1 MNAPERTSTTS
12 TNRRG
17 SSRPCARSTTFGMS
31 AGGRLS
37 ITKNPRSSNTSAAL
51 DRPAPDIP
59 VMIVTSSP
67 GGVMATMVAR
77 TRTGSRRVQ
86 LRVHRAGDVLRE
98 PRDGDQ
104 LLLRLRAQLLHGAEL
119 AQQAR
124 TANRPQ
130 SLHLVEDGRRALPV
144 AQLAV
149 IRDGKAMRFVAH
161 LLQQIE
167 RLGVARDAHRLR
179 KTGPVHLL
187 EPLGETG
194 DADVLEA
201 QLLEDADRHAELAL
215 AAVDEQEVRRVR
227 EPLARAR
234 PFVALVEVTAE
245 PPGEHLFHRREV
257 VLTVLVSDLEAPVVG
272 PLREP
277 VLHHDHRADDLG
289 ALEVRDVE
297 ALDAQR
303 RLRQVER
310 VLQRRERASAGVV
323 VRRTLE
329 LVLGER
335 FVRVVRDGLEELTLV
350 AALRHA
356 HSHLGAPQQSE
367 ELLVELEVLGRPRHE
382 HLARN
387 VVASGVAVE
396 LFEELAHELGRVDVL
411 HLVDD
416 ETLAADDATAPHG

>member
-1 MNAPERTSTTS
+1 MRTGSARPGRYTS
-12 TNRRG
+12 SNRLARLATQM
-17 SSRPCARSTTFGMS
+17 SSRP
-31 AGGRLS
+31 
-37 ITKNPRSSNTSAAL
+37 SS
-51 DRPAPDIP
+51 
-59 VMIVTSSP
+59 SS
-67 GGVMATMVAR
+67 
-77 TRTGSRRVQ
+77 TRTATPSWPLPPSMSKRFGGDENRLPPRAPSSRPS
-86 LRVHRAGDVLRE
+86 GE
-98 PRDGDQ
+98 
-104 LLLRLRAQLLHGAEL
+104 
-119 AQQAR
+119 
-124 TANRPQ
+124 
-130 SLHLVEDGRRALPV
+130 RR
-144 AQLAV
+144 
-149 IRDGKAMRFVAH
+149 
-161 LLQQIE
+161 
-167 RLGVARDAHRLR
+167 
-179 KTGPVHLL
+179 
-187 EPLGETG
+187 
-194 DADVLEA
+194 
-201 QLLEDADRHAELAL
+201 
-215 AAVDEQEVRRVR
+215 
-227 EPLARAR
+227 
-234 PFVALVEVTAE
+234 E

-257 VLTVLVSDLEAPVVG
+257 VLTVLVPDLEAPVVG

-387 VVASGVAVE
+387 VVATGVAVE
-396 LFEELAHELGRVDVL
+396 LFEELAHELGCVDVL

-416 ETLAADDATAPHG
+416 ETL